1 MDKTLRAAVA
11 DSIVGEAQDARWIA
25 STAANQLT
33 SARYE
38 MLAGDLDD
46 ADAAMRRAEMAMR
59 MIADSMAA
67 IIRTANRAR

>member
-1 MDKTLRAAVA
+1 MATAIA

-25 STAANQLT
+25 STAASQLT
-33 SARYE
+33 TARYE

-46 ADAAMRRAEMAMR
+46 ADAAMRRAETAMR

-67 IIRTANRAR
+67 IIRNANRAR